1 MCCSWWGWACCSFHQ
16 APAGAQYAKAGMIDA
31 ALLKEI
37 DTPMI
42 PEEQYAAIVN
52 GGV

>member
-1 MCCSWWGWACCSFHQ
+1 MGTIKD
-16 APAGAQYAKAGMIDA
+16 APIGIAFAG
-31 ALLKEI
+31 LLQVSEKKPGRWIGFRLTETG
-37 DTPMI
+37 TPMI